1 MCGGKGRMHI
11 EAGREQVRLGSELG
25 GRGAFLTQMRFI
37 VGTHLFPCF
46 RLVLN
51 GRNRTSR
58 RLRKG
63 D

>member
-1 MCGGKGRMHI
+1 MHI
-11 EAGREQVRLGSELG
+11 EAGREQVRLGSGLG

-37 VGTHLFPCF
+37 VGTPLFPCF

-63 D
+63 E